1 LDDDL
6 DLDLGQEIDDVFGA
20 TVQLGMPLLTPE
32 A

>member
-20 TVQLGMPLLTPE
+20 TVQLGMPLLAPE